1 MPLKGK
7 MQKWKIQMK
16 IPLSLFLLDQI
27 GLLPRRKRSDI
38 RSRRVLTQISPMILS
53 IRLLSAIILSIVV
66 CGVHTLN
73 LSIDRRDFAI
83 RCSTI
88 ASCLGSSLP
97 TCATDD
103 IPLLLDSKTIHWD
116 GPSWS
121 SARYRASTL
130 QNSANNQGPSPC
142 EPTFYPLWMEG
153 YHEIKYKFTGALFPQ
168 GRKVLSLRTPGAGL
182 GTCLSLPNV
191 GYNPAVHAIRF
202 NKDVTRD
209 AVYEDLAYNIPR
221 KFEAFW
227 PEAKIL
233 AVRTNGGTNALGN
246 LGMKCFVTGDG
257 CTLDI
262 NPDLHLP
269 TSRVE
274 IDFDAP
280 TRRSGRMTQSTD
292 VTMLNSS
299 IEGSTTIFYTSRNFS
314 QYNINQ
320 ELQTFYK
327 EISSWKKVDDGIV
340 GKLRVAS
347 FLPKYIRVMDKNNA
361 EDDYDETKA
370 IAIYDY
376 NVRLTSIDETE
387 AAML

>member
-1 MPLKGK
+1 M
-7 MQKWKIQMK
+7 
-16 IPLSLFLLDQI
+16 
-27 GLLPRRKRSDI
+27 
-38 RSRRVLTQISPMILS
+38 
-53 IRLLSAIILSIVV
+53 
-66 CGVHTLN
+66 
-73 LSIDRRDFAI
+73 
-83 RCSTI
+83 
-88 ASCLGSSLP
+88 
-97 TCATDD
+97 
-103 IPLLLDSKTIHWD
+103 
-116 GPSWS
+116 
-121 SARYRASTL
+121 
-130 QNSANNQGPSPC
+130 
-142 EPTFYPLWMEG
+142 
-153 YHEIKYKFTGALFPQ
+153 
-168 GRKVLSLRTPGAGL
+168 
-182 GTCLSLPNV
+182 
-191 GYNPAVHAIRF
+191 HAIRF

-257 CTLDI
+257 CGTLDI

-314 QYNINQ
+314 QYNVNQ